1 MEEWQIPTTEQFST
15 MRNAWVLAG
24 QQAEELQKRAI
35 LLGYNVVHSVAI
47 EGGTGAGPEVSFSV
61 WRWDQDRNA
70 DRQEFSSVPE
80 VEAHLEQLAALPG
93 LPLGPR
99 WQSDYPRNH
108 GRRHPL
114 LGDHR
119 PSHRAAV
126 PATEAGHGG
135 GDVARHPL
143 RQRCSDGRELASGR
157 LPQQLE
163 LVHR

>member
-80 VEAHLEQLAALPG
+80 VEAHLEQLAALPAYRLDLVG
-93 LPLGPR
+93 NPTIREITDDGIPF
-99 WQSDYPRNH
+99 SEITD
-108 GRRHPL
+108 
-114 LGDHR
+114 
-119 PSHRAAV
+119 
-126 PATEAGHGG
+126 PATGQRFLLRKLDMEAVTSLVIHSANGAPTVGNW
-135 GDVARHPL
+135 
-143 RQRCSDGRELASGR
+143 R
-157 LPQQLE
+157 LDDSPSS
-163 LVHR
+163 